1 MTQEVEIE
9 FKSMLTKDEYEKL
22 IRAYK
27 LENQVRWQAN
37 DYFDTPSFQ
46 LKKQGAALRI
56 REKKHGQVL
65 TLKQPNE
72 VGLLE
77 THASITEEE
86 AEDLFKYGIIHD
98 DQMKQALAPFQLNAA
113 LEHLGRLETNR
124 AEHQTEDG
132 LLVLD
137 ESHYLETTDY
147 EIEFEV
153 TNEEAGKRA
162 FERLLAE
169 HGLPYRPA
177 KNKIVRFMELKMS
190 RSEG

>member
-9 FKSMLTKDEYEKL
+9 FKSMLTKDEYETL
-22 IRAYK
+22 LRAYQ
-27 LENQVRWQAN
+27 LDDQVRWQAN

-46 LKKQGAALRI
+46 LKANGAALRI
-56 REKKHGQVL
+56 RVKKQGQVL

-77 THASITEEE
+77 THATITEDE

-98 DQMKQALAPFQLNAA
+98 EQMKRALAPFQLNAP

-124 AEHQTEDG
+124 AELQLEDG

-137 ESHYLETTDY
+137 ESHYLETSDY

-153 TNEEAGKRA
+153 TNEEEGKRA
-162 FERLLAE
+162 FEGLLAK

-190 RSEG
+190 RLEG

>member
-9 FKSMLTKDEYEKL
+9 FKSMLTKKEYETL
-22 IRAYK
+22 LQTYK

-46 LKKQGAALRI
+46 LKEKGAALRI

-65 TLKQPNE
+65 TLKQPND

-77 THASITEEE
+77 THAIITEAE

-98 DQMKQALAPFQLNAA
+98 DQMKQALAPFQLSAP
-113 LEHLGRLETNR
+113 LEHLGRLETHR
-124 AEHQTEDG
+124 AEHQMKDG

-153 TNEEAGKRA
+153 TNEEAGRRA

-177 KNKIVRFMELKMS
+177 KNKIVRFMELKMNPLK
-190 RSEG
+190 G

>member
-153 TNEEAGKRA
+153 ANEEAGQRA

>member
-9 FKSMLTKDEYEKL
+9 FKSMLTKKEYETL
-22 IRAYK
+22 LQTYK
-27 LENQVRWQAN
+27 LEDQVRWQAN

-46 LKKQGAALRI
+46 LKEKGAALRI
-56 REKKHGQVL
+56 REKKQGQVL
-65 TLKQPNE
+65 TLKQPND

-77 THASITEEE
+77 THATITKAE

-98 DQMKQALAPFQLNAA
+98 DQMKQALAPFQLSAP
-113 LEHLGRLETNR
+113 LEHLGRLETHR
-124 AEHQTEDG
+124 AEHQMKDG

-153 TNEEAGKRA
+153 TNEEAGRRA

-177 KNKIVRFMELKMS
+177 KNKIVRFMELKMNPL
-190 RSEG
+190 EG

>member
-9 FKSMLTKDEYEKL
+9 FKSMLTKEEYETL
-22 IRAYK
+22 LRAYE

-37 DYFDTPSFQ
+37 DYFDTASFQ
-46 LKKQGAALRI
+46 LKSHGAALRI
-56 REKKHGQVL
+56 RQKKDGQVL

-77 THASITEEE
+77 THVNITEEE

-98 DQMKQALAPFQLNAA
+98 DQMKQALAPFQLSAA

-124 AEHQTEDG
+124 AEHQTEEG

-137 ESHYLETTDY
+137 ESHYLDTTDY
-147 EIEFEV
+147 ELEFEV
-153 TNEEAGKRA
+153 TNEESGKRS
-162 FERLLAE
+162 FENLLE
-169 HGLPYRPA
+169 RHGLPYRPA

>member
-27 LENQVRWQAN
+27 LEDQVRWQAN

-46 LKKQGAALRI
+46 LKKNGAALRI
-56 REKKHGQVL
+56 REKKQGQVL

-72 VGLLE
+72 IGLLE
-77 THASITEEE
+77 THAKITEEE
-86 AEDLFKYGIIHD
+86 AEDLFKYGIVHD
-98 DQMKQALAPFQLNAA
+98 DQMKQALAPFKLNAA

-124 AEHQTEDG
+124 AEYQTEDG

-153 TNEEAGKRA
+153 ANEEAGQRA

>member
-9 FKSMLTKDEYEKL
+9 FKSMLTKKEYETL
-22 IRAYK
+22 LQTYK
-27 LENQVRWQAN
+27 LEDQVRWQAN

-46 LKKQGAALRI
+46 LKEKGAALRI

-65 TLKQPNE
+65 TLKQPND

-77 THASITEEE
+77 THATITEAE

-98 DQMKQALAPFQLNAA
+98 DQMKQALAPFQLSAP
-113 LEHLGRLETNR
+113 LEHLGRLETHR
-124 AEHQTEDG
+124 AEHQMKDG

-153 TNEEAGKRA
+153 TNEEAGRRA

-177 KNKIVRFMELKMS
+177 KNKIVRFMELKMNPL
-190 RSEG
+190 EG

>member
-9 FKSMLTKDEYEKL
+9 FKSMLTKDEYDKL
-22 IRAYK
+22 IQAYK
-27 LENQVRWQAN
+27 LEDQVRWQAN

-46 LKKQGAALRI
+46 LKKNGAALRI
-56 REKKHGQVL
+56 REKKQGQVL

-86 AEDLFKYGIIHD
+86 AEDLFKYGIVHD
-98 DQMKQALAPFQLNAA
+98 DQMKQALAPFQLNAP

-153 TNEEAGKRA
+153 TNEEAGQRA
-162 FERLLAE
+162 FERLLSE
-169 HGLPYRPA
+169 HGLLYRPA